1 MMKEIVLDRLNKM
14 EDLEQ
19 RRMLKQMMNSVFLHL
34 VEYQEDMQKKL
45 EQRVFSEFED
55 KEEKH
60 DIYVT
65 LCQRDDFDPIHDY
78 LYPMIPGDEQKT
90 WFDRKELF
98 EQLARQEEAVLM
110 TIFLE
115 CEYSRLQSLA
125 HGKRHFQGRL
135 TTAEHSYPI
144 EVRLQPNP
152 LYVNE
157 LEKLYNM
164 FQKNGMPWKT
174 VNHPYANKFFD
185 VILVSCE
192 GELGEDEEI
201 VEVSVHLEEWE
212 PYKKLD
218 VIPLWNIERLALKNI
233 GFPVP
238 ATDRVNFEHV
248 LSLRKTGS
256 QHGYLVDGDE
266 ALIRYIKRT
275 PEELTIV
282 SPQEKSGIWH
292 VCKITQP
299 VETPT
304 SRLHYELVSNRR
316 KSSFVTSFARK
327 QGMPVRAKGEII
339 RIVHSFEAAEQLE
352 LVHVEIREK
361 SKGTAATYEM
371 NPFISDN
378 VRVEHDKKIM
388 HLGFRKRGTDSFIL
402 EDMMSFLVSEIQ
414 MYFPEYKCEGEWA

>member
-34 VEYQEDMQKKL
+34 VEYQEEMQKKL

-55 KEEKH
+55 KEDKH

-65 LCQRDDFDPIHDY
+65 LCHRDDFDPIHDY
-78 LYPMIPGDEQKT
+78 LYPMIPGDEQKKL
-90 WFDRKELF
+90 FDRKELF
-98 EQLARQEEAVLM
+98 ERLARQEAAVLM

-115 CEYSRLQSLA
+115 CEYSRIQALA
-125 HGKRHFQGRL
+125 NSQRTFKGRL
-135 TTAEHSYPI
+135 ATAERSCPI
-144 EVRLQPNP
+144 EVRLQPNK

-157 LEKLYNM
+157 LEKLYNL

-185 VILVSCE
+185 VVLVSCE
-192 GELGEDEEI
+192 EALGEGEEI
-201 VEVSVHLEEWE
+201 VEVTVHLEDWE

-266 ALIRYIKRT
+266 ALIRYIKRSA
-275 PEELTIV
+275 EELTIV
-282 SPQEKSGIWH
+282 SPQEKSGVWH

-299 VETPT
+299 VATPT

-316 KSSFVTSFARK
+316 KSSFVGSFARK

-352 LVHVEIREK
+352 LVRVEIREK
-361 SKGTAATYEM
+361 GRHTPATYEM

-388 HLGFRKRGTDSFIL
+388 HLGFRKRGADSFIL

>member
-19 RRMLKQMMNSVFLHL
+19 RRILKQMMNSVFLHL
-34 VEYQEDMQKKL
+34 VEYQEEMQKKL

-55 KEEKH
+55 KEDKL

-65 LCQRDDFDPIHDY
+65 LCHRDDFDPIHDF
-78 LYPMIPGDEQKT
+78 LYPMIPGDEQRKLC
-90 WFDRKELF
+90 DRKALH
-98 EQLARQEEAVLM
+98 EQLTRQEQAVLM
-110 TIFLE
+110 TIFME
-115 CEYSRLQSLA
+115 CGYSRIQELINSNRTF
-125 HGKRHFQGRL
+125 KGRL
-135 TTAEHSYPI
+135 TTTEKSYPV
-144 EVRLQPNP
+144 EVRLQQNT
-152 LYVNE
+152 LYIDE

-164 FQKNGMPWKT
+164 FLKNGMPWKT

-185 VILVSCE
+185 VVLVSCE

-201 VEVSVHLEEWE
+201 AEVTVHLEEWE

-238 ATDRVNFEHV
+238 AIDRVNFEHV

-266 ALIRYIKRT
+266 ALIRYIKRSA
-275 PEELTIV
+275 EELTIV
-282 SPQEKSGIWH
+282 SPQEKSGIWN

-299 VETPT
+299 VATPT
-304 SRLHYELVSNRR
+304 SRLQYALVSNRR
-316 KSSFVTSFARK
+316 KSSFVGSFARK

-361 SKGTAATYEM
+361 GGRTSATYEM

-388 HLGFRKRGTDSFIL
+388 QLGFRRRGADSFIL